1 MRLGGTFDV
10 DSKEKEILEIE
21 NQLLEKEIWSD
32 IEKSTDLNKRKT
44 FLEKSLTTY
53 KDSFN
58 KLSDNKLLLDMAL
71 EEDDQ
76 ITHLLR
82 LDDDGATEDILSA
95 LFDIKFTFIA

>member
-32 IEKSTDLNKRKT
+32 IEKSTDFNKRKT

-53 KDSFN
+53 KDSLN
-58 KLSDNKLLLDMAL
+58 KLSDNKLLLDMAH

-76 ITHLLR
+76 TTVKQISDER
-82 LDDDGATEDILSA
+82 
-95 LFDIKFTFIA
+95 